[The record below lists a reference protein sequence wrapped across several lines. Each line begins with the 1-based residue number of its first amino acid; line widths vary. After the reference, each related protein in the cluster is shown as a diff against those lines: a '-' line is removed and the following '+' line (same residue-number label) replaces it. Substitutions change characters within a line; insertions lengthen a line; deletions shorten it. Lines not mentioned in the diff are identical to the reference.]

1 MTKFL
6 KMKNDKKL
14 EMIIG
19 LPKEV
24 KIKENRVALKPSDV
38 EVLFSAG
45 HKVVVEKNAGYGAG
59 YPDGEYENAGARI
72 VSTAKEAYNADII
85 IKVKEPTT
93 QEYELLKE
101 GSILFTY
108 LHLAASEE
116 TKELTKVLLEKKI
129 TGIAYET
136 VENKKRELP
145 LLKPMSLIAGQLAI
159 DYGARF
165 LQTFQGGRGMLV
177 GEVEG
182 AEPTQ
187 VVILGGGNVG
197 YGAAIKAAGTRAK
210 VAILDINPQKVEQLK
225 KQFKKV
231 NKLYNNIEVVQS
243 DDTKIREYIK
253 KADLLVGA
261 ILLPGGKAPKIVK
274 KEMIQSMKDGAV
286 IVDVAIDQGGC
297 TELSRP
303 TTHEEPTYKEYEKI
317 FCCIT
322 NMPGSVARTSTQ
334 ALTKQTFPY
343 LLTLANKGLKKA
355 LKDKGFAKG
364 MNTYKGFITYNAV
377 SESLGMKDQYK
388 SLEELI

>member
-1 MTKFL
+1 MG
-6 KMKNDKKL
+6 NNKKL

-24 KIKENRVALKPSDV
+24 KVKENRVALKPSDV
-38 EVLFSAG
+38 EILFSAG
-45 HKVVVEKNAGYGAG
+45 HKVLVEKNAGYGAG
-59 YPDGEYENAGARI
+59 YLDEEYENAGARI
-72 VSTAKEAYNADII
+72 VSTAREAYNTDIV
-85 IKVKEPTT
+85 IKVKEPIP

-116 TKELTKVLLEKKI
+116 TKELTKILLEKKI

-165 LQTFQGGRGMLV
+165 LQTFQGGRGLLV

-210 VAILDINPQKVEQLK
+210 VAILDINPAKVEWLK
-225 KQFKKV
+225 KEFKKI
-231 NKLYNNIEVVQS
+231 NKLYKNIEAIQS
-243 DDTKIREYIK
+243 DEKTLKEYVK
-253 KADLLVGA
+253 KADLLIGA

-303 TTHEEPTYKEYEKI
+303 TTHESPVYTEYGKI

-343 LLTLANKGLKKA
+343 LLNLANKGLKKA
-355 LKDKGFAKG
+355 LKDEGFAKG
-364 MNTYKGFITYNAV
+364 MNTYKGFITYHAV
-377 SESLGMKDQYK
+377 AESLGMKDQYK

>member
-1 MTKFL
+1 
-6 KMKNDKKL
+6 
-14 EMIIG
+14 MIIG

-24 KIKENRVALKPSDV
+24 KVKENRVALKPSDV
-38 EVLFSAG
+38 EALFSAG
-45 HKVVVEKNAGYGAG
+45 HKVLVEKNSGYGAG
-59 YPDGEYENAGARI
+59 YLDEEYEKAGAKI
-72 VSTAKEAYNADII
+72 VSTAKEAYNADIVV
-85 IKVKEPTT
+85 KVKEPTK

-101 GSILFTY
+101 GSILYTY

-116 TKELTKVLLEKKI
+116 TKELTKVLLDKKI

-136 VENKKRELP
+136 VENEKGELP

-165 LQTFQGGRGMLV
+165 LQTFQGGRGLLI

-182 AEPTQ
+182 AEKTQ
-187 VVILGGGNVG
+187 IVILGGGNVG

-210 VAILDINPQKVEQLK
+210 VSVLDINPKKVEQLK
-225 KQFKKV
+225 KEFKKI
-231 NKLYNNIEVVQS
+231 NKLYNNIEIIQS
-243 DDTKIREYIK
+243 DKDTLIEYVK

-261 ILLPGGKAPKIVK
+261 VLSPGGRAPKVVT

-303 TTHEEPTYKEYEKI
+303 TTHEEPSYKEHGKT

-334 ALTKQTFPY
+334 ALTKATFPY
-343 LLTLANKGLKKA
+343 LMQLANNGLKES

-364 MNTYKGFITYNAV
+364 VNTYKGFITYHAV
-377 SESLGMKDQYK
+377 AESLEMKDKYK
-388 SLEELI
+388 KLEELL

>member
-1 MTKFL
+1 ME
-6 KMKNDKKL
+6 NNQNL

-38 EVLFSAG
+38 EALLLLPSV
-45 HKVVVEKNAGYGAG
+45 HEIRVEKNAGYGAG
-59 YPDGEYENAGARI
+59 YLDEEYVEAGATI
-72 VSTAKEAYNADII
+72 VATAKEAYDADIVV
-85 IKVKEPTT
+85 KVKEPI
-93 QEYELLKE
+93 QKEYELLKE
-101 GSILFTY
+101 GSTIYTY

-116 TKELTKVLLEKKI
+116 TKELTKVLLDKRI

-136 VENKKRELP
+136 VEDEKGSLP

-165 LQTFQGGRGMLV
+165 LQTFAGGRGLLV

-187 VVILGGGNVG
+187 VVVLGGGNVG
-197 YGAAIKAAGTRAK
+197 YGAAVKAAGTK
-210 VAILDINPQKVEQLK
+210 TKTAILDINPKKVEWLK
-225 KQFKKV
+225 KEFKGI
-231 NKLYNNIEVVQS
+231 NKLYKNVEIVQS
-243 DDTKIREYIK
+243 DEHKLRNYVR
-253 KADLLVGA
+253 KADLLIGA
-261 ILLPGGKAPKIVK
+261 ILVPGGKAPKIVT
-274 KEMIQSMKDGAV
+274 KEMIQEMKDGAV

-303 TTHEEPTYKEYEKI
+303 TTHESPTYKEYGKT

-334 ALTKQTFPY
+334 ALTSATFPY
-343 LLTLANKGLKKA
+343 LLKLVDKGLKEA
-355 LKDKGFAKG
+355 LKDQGFAKG
-364 MNTYKGFITYNAV
+364 VNTYKGHVTYHAV
-377 SESLGMKDQYK
+377 AKDLGMEDEYRK
-388 SLEELI
+388 LETLL